1 MVPELD
7 RRQRYGCKRSRFL
20 RSEYSTREPFAQ
32 KLQKTR
38 FRVKEDFAEIKS
50 KEVPPRPGREAHR
63 SLLADLR
70 RFSRGHNLA
79 REILGANRLC
89 IDGKN
94 VHSARAEKVEIR
106 S

>member
-1 MVPELD
+1 MVPELN

-38 FRVKEDFAEIKS
+38 FRVKEDFAEIKGEDIPS
-50 KEVPPRPGREAHR
+50 FRSRGAQR
-63 SLLADLR
+63 SLMADLR

-79 REILGANRLC
+79 REILGGNRLC
-89 IDGKN
+89 IDGKK
-94 VHSARAEKVEIR
+94 RAFREGRKG
-106 S
+106 